1 MFELGISAVLAASWL
16 HLADALGR
24 SQTTAEDPCS
34 LTKAGA
40 VQVTVMT
47 LNEQREPWPIASFKL
62 TSQK

>member
-1 MFELGISAVLAASWL
+1 MFELGISAVLVAFWL
-16 HLADALGR
+16 HLADALGH